1 MTENIGHFK
10 LQKEDQIGLQSK
22 CEMSKQFKIWM
33 MSLIG
38 LNLVQWFGHRTIKV
52 SSTKDMMHLKRKL
65 CKQEAQ
71 AQKS

>member
-1 MTENIGHFK
+1 
-10 LQKEDQIGLQSK
+10 
-22 CEMSKQFKIWM
+22 MSKQFKIWM